1 MLPSATMHDSVTT
14 LRELM
19 VKLEL
24 IVRNFVVLYESSSLI
39 TKELL

>member
-1 MLPSATMHDSVTT
+1 MNDSVTT